1 MSKITGTVKKF
12 TDRGFGF
19 IQLDRD
25 GSDVFIHHTI
35 VEAAGLCLAAGDH
48 VEVEVIASAKGP
60 RATSVR
66 TRRLISHHPT
76 H

>member
-1 MSKITGTVKKF
+1 VSAKITGTIKKF

-19 IQLDRD
+19 IRFDRD

-35 VEAAGLCLAAGDH
+35 VEAAGLSLAAGDH
-48 VEVEVIASAKGP
+48 VEVEVIASPKGP

-66 TRRLISHHPT
+66 LID
-76 H
+76 